1 MHLESYANTWYT
13 MQSFLHY
20 YEGREPIR
28 DTYMYD
34 FVAWTTNAKIPK
46 FYLQNSSSNLSMSE
60 TVRIGSLTITCRNL
74 IHFAAKTVDG
84 YNNVIKV
91 IHELTL

>member
-1 MHLESYANTWYT
+1 MHLQSYADTWYT
-13 MQSFLHY
+13 MQSFLHN

-34 FVAWTTNAKIPK
+34 FVAWTNDAKIRK
-46 FYLQNSSSNLSMSE
+46 SYLQNCSSNPSMSE
-60 TVRIGSLTITCRNL
+60 TVRIGSLTISCRNL

-84 YNNVIKV
+84 YNYDIE
-91 IHELTL
+91 IIRELTL